1 MKRRAACRRGAG
13 EKKRCTQGRN
23 IYSTKLFYYT
33 RNQKSTLFLK
43 KIPPRLL
50 RFPSVAL
57 PLQTRTLLTV
67 ECADYRADTPYSAA
81 ARAICVAVC
90 AICVAVI
97 KMSAGAAARGAH
109 TQKRRRIKMRRRK
122 KFGLKNMPENKLYYF
137 FTARL
142 HFTLHRALLR
152 APPLQTGKPPR
163 RPTATQSV
171 LPQNYVAA
179 HPPLKQAGENC
190 KACSNVDI
198 AHGYTFGS
206 FELNG
211 GKV

>member
-57 PLQTRTLLTV
+57 PLKTRTLLTV
-67 ECADYRADTPYSAA
+67 EWADYRADTPYSAA
-81 ARAICVAVC
+81 VRAICG
-90 AICVAVI
+90 AVI
-97 KMSAGAAARGAH
+97 KMSAGAAAGAAH

-122 KFGLKNMPENKLYYF
+122 KFRLKNMPENKLYYF

-142 HFTLHRALLR
+142 HFTLRRALP
-152 APPLQTGKPPR
+152 AR
-163 RPTATQSV
+163 RLCRRINRRGDRRQPN
-171 LPQNYVAA
+171 PFCR
-179 HPPLKQAGENC
+179 K
-190 KACSNVDI
+190 I
-198 AHGYTFGS
+198 M
-206 FELNG
+206 
-211 GKV
+211 

>member
-81 ARAICVAVC
+81 TRAICVAVC

-122 KFGLKNMPENKLYYF
+122 KFRLKNMPENKLYYF
-137 FTARL
+137 FYRTP
-142 HFTLHRALLR
+142 ALYFSPRPAR
-152 APPLQTGKPPR
+152 APPLQTGKPPLG
-163 RPTATQSV
+163 PTATQSV

-198 AHGYTFGS
+198 AHGYAFGS
-206 FELNG
+206 F
-211 GKV
+211 